1 MNSPNPVYHNSAYR
15 IDSIGDVYNDG
26 ISNVAISYG
35 SPSDSGVFSIWTVN
49 SRGFVNVDMGSDSY
63 GSPHVYDDHHNSACQ
78 VWSDGAFGINYV
90 NNSYGI
96 KLSGLW
102 RFQRFVG
109 CEFTRCC

>member
-63 GSPHVYDDHHNSACQ
+63 GNIDSPRYNYAPADAFKI
-78 VWSDGAFGINYV
+78 DGSGKLYSYIDYTG
-90 NNSYGI
+90 NSYGELLTLRGFI
-96 KLSGLW
+96 M
-102 RFQRFVG
+102 
-109 CEFTRCC
+109 